1 MLEPDGK
8 LLVGARDHGGS
19 REALGDLL
27 RVIRPGEHGHGP
39 ALHDVGEP
47 EPVSGSSPFVRL
59 DRRVAGEGICD
70 RARKER
76 LGTARTT
83 SSASAT
89 GASSSAIA
97 ATAERSAS
105 GM

>member
-1 MLEPDGK
+1 MLEPDGE
-8 LLVGARDHGGS
+8 LLVGARDYGGG

-27 RVIRPGEHGHGP
+27 RVVRPGEHGHGP

-47 EPVSGSSPFVRL
+47 GAGLRVETPVRP
-59 DRRVAGEGICD
+59 
-70 RARKER
+70 
-76 LGTARTT
+76 
-83 SSASAT
+83 AT
-89 GASSSAIA
+89 GASPGRNLRSKKRAAWDGKDDELGVGDRRILQRIA